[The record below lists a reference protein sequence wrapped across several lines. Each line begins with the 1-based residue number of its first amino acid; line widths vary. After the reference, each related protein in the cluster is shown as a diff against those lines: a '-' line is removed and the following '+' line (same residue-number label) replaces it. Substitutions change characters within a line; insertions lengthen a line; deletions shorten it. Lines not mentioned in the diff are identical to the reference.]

1 MKRVKEGRYMLN
13 NIIKAMENSQE
24 LRYAWEDFTDA
35 IVVEKLKETYMN
47 TLNGGWSSHPEDIEE
62 NKKVNA
68 AIKVVLSYFMF
79 VGDAQEF
86 FQEAESERRS
96 D

>member
-1 MKRVKEGRYMLN
+1 MLN

-24 LRYAWEDFTDA
+24 LRYAWDDFTDA

-47 TLNGGWSSHPEDIEE
+47 TLNGGWSSHPEDIVE
-62 NKKVNA
+62 NKKVNEA
-68 AIKVVLSYFMF
+68 LKVVLRYFMF
-79 VGDAQEF
+79 IGDAEEF
-86 FQEAESERRS
+86 LKEAENERTA